1 MFKLVLL
8 RHGESIWNR
17 DNRFTGWTDVD
28 LSGTGIKQV
37 KEAGKILKKAGF
49 IFDISFTS
57 MLKRSIRS
65 LWIVLD
71 ILDLMWIP
79 DKKSW
84 RLNERFYGALQG
96 LNKAETTK
104 EYGEIQVLKWR
115 RSYEIR
121 PPKINRYDSRY
132 PGSDSKYSN
141 LSQKEL
147 PTSESL
153 KDTVNRILPYWY
165 ETIAPNIKSG
175 KKVLLVGH
183 GNSLRALVKH
193 FDNISSSEIA
203 KVNIPLGIPLVYE
216 LSEELKPLNKYYLG
230 EDKKVKEA
238 IEFIANQHKNKEKIN
253 YNV

>member
-28 LSGTGIKQV
+28 LSGTGIKQIR
-37 KEAGKILKKAGF
+37 EAGKILKKEGF
-49 IFDISFTS
+49 VFDISFTS

-71 ILDLMWIP
+71 ILDQMWIQ
-79 DKKSW
+79 DRKSW

-104 EYGEIQVLKWR
+104 KYGETQVFKWR
-115 RSYEIR
+115 RSYEVR
-121 PPKINRYDSRY
+121 PPKVDKSDSRY
-132 PGSDSKYSN
+132 PGNDSRYYG
-141 LSQKEL
+141 LSQKEI
-147 PTSESL
+147 PDSESL

-175 KKVLLVGH
+175 KKLLLVGH
-183 GNSLRALVKH
+183 GNSIRALVKH

-203 KVNIPLGIPLVYE
+203 EVNIPPGIPLVYE

-230 EDKKVKEA
+230 KDKKIKEA
-238 IEFIANQHKNKEKIN
+238 MEFIANQHKKQL
-253 YNV
+253 

>member
-37 KEAGKILKKAGF
+37 KEAGKILKKASF
-49 IFDISFTS
+49 IFDTSFTS

-121 PPKINRYDSRY
+121 PPKVNRYDSRY

-153 KDTVNRILPYWY
+153 KDTINRILPYWY

-175 KKVLLVGH
+175 KKVLLAGH
-183 GNSLRALVKH
+183 GNSIRALVKH
-193 FDNISSSEIA
+193 FDKISSSEIA

-253 YNV
+253 YSV

>member
-1 MFKLVLL
+1 MFKLLLL

-17 DNRFTGWTDVD
+17 DNLFTGWTDVD
-28 LSGTGIKQV
+28 LSATGIKQI

-49 IFDISFTS
+49 TFDISFAS

-65 LWIVLD
+65 LWIILD
-71 ILDLMWIP
+71 ILDLMSIP

-96 LNKAETTK
+96 LNKTETTK
-104 EYGEIQVLKWR
+104 KYGELQVLKWR
-115 RSYEIR
+115 RSYEIN
-121 PPKINRYDSRY
+121 PPKVNMNDSRY
-132 PGSDSKYSN
+132 PGNDSKYSFLN
-141 LSQKEL
+141 QKDM

-183 GNSLRALVKH
+183 GNSIRALVKH
-193 FDNISSSEIA
+193 FDNITSSEIA

-216 LSEELKPLNKYYLG
+216 LSKELKPLKKYYLG

-238 IEFIANQHKNKEKIN
+238 IESIANQHKNK
-253 YNV
+253 

>member
-28 LSGTGIKQV
+28 LSSTGIKQI
-37 KEAGKILKKAGF
+37 KEAGKILKKEGF

-57 MLKRSIRS
+57 MLKRSIKS
-65 LWIVLD
+65 LWIILE
-71 ILDLMWIP
+71 ILDLIWIP

-96 LNKAETTK
+96 LNKVETTK
-104 EYGEIQVLKWR
+104 EYGEIQGLKWR
-115 RSYEIR
+115 RNYETR
-121 PPKINRYDSRY
+121 PPKVNRYDSRY
-132 PGSDSKYSN
+132 PGNDSRYYN

-153 KDTVNRILPYWY
+153 KDTINRILPYWY
-165 ETIAPNIKSG
+165 DTIAPNIKSG

-193 FDNISSSEIA
+193 FDKISSSEIT

-216 LSEELKPLNKYYLG
+216 LSEELKPFNKYYLG
-230 EDKKVKEA
+230 EDKQVKEA
-238 IEFIANQHKNKEKIN
+238 MEFIANQHKSELKARL
-253 YNV
+253 